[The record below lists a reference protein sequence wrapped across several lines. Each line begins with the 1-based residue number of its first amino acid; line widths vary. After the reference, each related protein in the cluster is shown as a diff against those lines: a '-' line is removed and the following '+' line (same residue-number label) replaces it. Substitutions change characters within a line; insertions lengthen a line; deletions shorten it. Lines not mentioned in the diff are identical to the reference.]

1 MDSASPTADRIV
13 GSEHVRTQTVTTL
26 AGKLFATLWTTVRLG
41 TNAVDKPL
49 KRR

>member
-13 GSEHVRTQTVTTL
+13 GNEHVRTQAEQTL
-26 AGKLFATLWTTVRLG
+26 AGKFFATLWTTVRLG
-41 TNAVDKPL
+41 TDAVDKPL

>member
-13 GSEHVRTQTVTTL
+13 GSERIRTQEQQTL
-26 AGKLFATLWTTVRLG
+26 AGKLFATLWTTVG
-41 TNAVDKPL
+41 ATAVDAPT